1 MQMQHQRPHRGV
13 IRIRQLVDERMQA
26 VSPLRLLVEF
36 GGVDEALVGFVGE
49 ERVRELLE
57 ELLEEGGG
65 DVDVVVEIGWVAE
78 VDC

>member
-1 MQMQHQRPHRGV
+1 MQMQHQRPHGRI
-13 IRIRQLVDERMQA
+13 IRIRQLINKRMQT

-49 ERVRELLE
+49 ERVRQLLE

-65 DVDVVVEIGWVAE
+65 DVDVVVEVGWVAE